1 MAAVTP
7 RRPSSWCQSKSSSAA
22 PVLSTGSSVAP
33 REFDAQP
40 PDADFLIRDADSSQQ
55 QAIATT
61 LQGQN
66 GVISGPPGTG
76 KSQTISNLIAELV
89 ARGKTVL
96 FVAEKRAALDVV
108 LNRLRT
114 AGLGHLCLDCH
125 GADVSRK
132 LIAAQL
138 QESFELV
145 REAPL
150 PNTADAHQK
159 FADRRERLNAHAR
172 AMHTPRA
179 PANVGLQALYGRLL
193 RFDPAAESSVRFTGP
208 ALNRLEPK
216 VVTACGEMLNE
227 MQAMADVVLGH
238 STSPWAGADLTTEA
252 EVRAALEQSRRLAY
266 ETLPEL
272 RGAVEAVVGECVL
285 SAPATMSDVRRV
297 LDTLTTKGTLP
308 P

>member
-1 MAAVTP
+1 M
-7 RRPSSWCQSKSSSAA
+7 Q
-22 PVLSTGSSVAP
+22 

-61 LQGQN
+61 LRGQN

-76 KSQTISNLIAELV
+76 KSQTISNFIAELV

-108 LNRLRT
+108 LNRLRS

-138 QESFELV
+138 QESFALV

-150 PNTADAHQK
+150 GERPSTGAGRAG
-159 FADRRERLNAHAR
+159 DRRAVASSRAAQCTATFRPVAHAI
-172 AMHTPRA
+172 
-179 PANVGLQALYGRLL
+179 Y
-193 RFDPAAESSVRFTGP
+193 
-208 ALNRLEPK
+208 
-216 VVTACGEMLNE
+216 
-227 MQAMADVVLGH
+227 
-238 STSPWAGADLTTEA
+238 
-252 EVRAALEQSRRLAY
+252 
-266 ETLPEL
+266 
-272 RGAVEAVVGECVL
+272 
-285 SAPATMSDVRRV
+285 
-297 LDTLTTKGTLP
+297 
-308 P
+308 